1 LPFFFVYL
9 LKESYIM
16 INRGTISGDIISYT
30 SLSVNDKRRLE
41 EAIQGLLSELR
52 HQLGKDNFLG
62 RLVQGDHIECAFVAP
77 QQVLRTVLLL
87 KTYIKSLDIPGGSA
101 KEKRLRL
108 FREHGIR
115 LAAAVAPLDAFDPE
129 AGIIDGEAIQLS
141 GRTIQSQDTSG
152 KQNIIIKK
160 TLFFRASDPETEEHF
175 EPVFAL
181 LDTLLSKC
189 TAKQCQVVYLKLM
202 GWDEGAIA
210 KRLNKYRSTINE
222 HSTAAGWHSI
232 QTAVE
237 HFENRI
243 R

>member
-1 LPFFFVYL
+1 
-9 LKESYIM
+9 M

-30 SLSVNDKRRLE
+30 SLSVADKRRLE
-41 EAIQGLLSELR
+41 GAIQGLLSELS
-52 HQLGKDNFLG
+52 HQLGKKNFLG
-62 RLVQGDHIECAFVAP
+62 RLVQGDHIECALMSAW
-77 QQVLRTVLLL
+77 QVLRTVLVL
-87 KTYIKSLDIPGGSA
+87 KTYIKSLDIPEGSGRN
-101 KEKRLRL
+101 KRLRL
-108 FREHGIR
+108 FKEHGVR
-115 LAAAVAPLDAFDPE
+115 LAAAVAPLDAFDPR

-141 GRTIQSQDTSG
+141 GRTIQNQDTSG

-202 GWDEGAIA
+202 GLDEGAIA
-210 KRLNKYRSTINE
+210 DKLNKYRSTINE
-222 HSTAAGWHSI
+222 HSTAAGWHAI
-232 QTAVE
+232 KTAVE